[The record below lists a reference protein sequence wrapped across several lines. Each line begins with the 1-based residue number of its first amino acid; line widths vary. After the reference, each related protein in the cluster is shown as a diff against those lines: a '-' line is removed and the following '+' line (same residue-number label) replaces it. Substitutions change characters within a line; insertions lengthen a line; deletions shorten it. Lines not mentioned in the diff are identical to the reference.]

1 MIDAKKRNTYENG
14 SRSKILSVYVIE
26 SETKEVDEI
35 LCLMKSPRFKYVSY
49 RNSTSK
55 DRLAAMYYNDMKN
68 GKGKYETLEN
78 ENLKVKVLVKVKN

>member
-49 RNSTSK
+49 YYST
-55 DRLAAMYYNDMKN
+55 L
-68 GKGKYETLEN
+68 
-78 ENLKVKVLVKVKN
+78 